1 MSTRAGLAVK
11 FDDGVHFTMVSSDGY
26 PRYLGNLLVNVY
38 SSDEQAKAVSNLG
51 DLRTLGLVLER
62 DSAYMEKPCDLCGGM
77 FGAVGTE
84 CWIRD
89 YGYSGD
95 EYGPQVIPIDKWQF
109 KSVAMHLRD
118 FAVDCDYVYYWD
130 GKEWRIFYNDTFVKL
145 ANSKHL
151 KVE

>member
-62 DSAYMEKPCDLCGGM
+62 DQTEMDEPCDLCGGM
-77 FGAVGTE
+77 LGTVGTE

-89 YGYSGD
+89 YGYNKD
-95 EYGPQVIPIDKWQF
+95 EYSPQIIPINKWQYR
-109 KSVAMHLRD
+109 SVAKDLRD
-118 FAVDCDYVYYWD
+118 FTLDCDYVYYWD
-130 GKEWRIFYNDTFVKL
+130 GKEWRIFHNDTFVKL
-145 ANSKHL
+145 ANSRHL